1 MQEQVGATEVIF
13 CPSTCQAQDH
23 YWSGSKEHEE
33 MEPGRADAVFDT
45 VPTKSRNIYQRCKS
59 PRRRW
64 EWGRKKDEPLSM
76 ADVAEMPLS
85 MDRTTIPSPASSVQS
100 ARSTVGGHRKRSR
113 GSSSSTSTANLESA
127 LSKFIASRPL
137 PVEPQVPEKKRE
149 LMNFFEDVAEL
160 MMLFS
165 DVDIAEI
172 KNLRTRVGVQP
183 EHSRLCG
190 NARDTTQWGHKL
202 IIWVLEYDEFIM

>member
-1 MQEQVGATEVIF
+1 MKKWSLEEQMQFLIPFLQNRETVISVVS
-13 CPSTCQAQDH
+13 PPEDDEN
-23 YWSGSKEHEE
+23 GEE
-33 MEPGRADAVFDT
+33 
-45 VPTKSRNIYQRCKS
+45 N
-59 PRRRW
+59 
-64 EWGRKKDEPLSM
+64 KDEPLSM
-76 ADVAEMPLS
+76 ADVAKMRLS

-137 PVEPQVPEKKRE
+137 PVEPPIVPEKKRK

-165 DVDIAEI
+165 DVDVAEI
-172 KNLRTRVGVQP
+172 KNLSTRAGVQP
-183 EHSRLCG
+183 EHSWLCG
-190 NARDTTQWGHKL
+190 NAHDVTQWGHKL
-202 IIWVLEYDEFIM
+202 II